1 VIKTLVSIEVDL
13 VSSLA
18 VRFACQLSGLMEME
32 INPVYVK
39 ESAPHESAMGA
50 GWASRTW
57 EKEMVQEGK
66 EEIADLITAELDFCP
81 VLKEP
86 SVIYGDRETELL
98 KVMSADGFGLYVE
111 GVSFSWTQADI
122 LKRLHTKLYQGMAPP
137 MIFVRT
143 LRKVNN
149 VLLLCLDVE
158 GTRALTTVF
167 QRIWKTDSVP
177 LSLTYP
183 AEDTAKTRELK
194 DEVERS
200 RVLLAD
206 SGCAVDVRE
215 GLGAGPDT
223 AEALKDQ
230 GLVAISAGRH
240 IKKDSPE
247 LQWLNLIKT
256 SALLVFH

>member
-1 VIKTLVSIEVDL
+1 
-13 VSSLA
+13 
-18 VRFACQLSGLMEME
+18 
-32 INPVYVK
+32 
-39 ESAPHESAMGA
+39 
-50 GWASRTW
+50 
-57 EKEMVQEGK
+57 
-66 EEIADLITAELDFCP
+66 LITAELDFCP

-167 QRIWKTDSVP
+167 QKIWKTDSVP

-183 AEDTAKTRELK
+183 AEDTAQNRELK

-200 RVLLAD
+200 RVLLAE
-206 SGCAVDVRE
+206 SGCAVNVRE
-215 GLGAGPDT
+215 GLVVGPDLDA

-230 GLVAISAGRH
+230 GLVAIAAGRH

-256 SALLVFH
+256 SALLAFH